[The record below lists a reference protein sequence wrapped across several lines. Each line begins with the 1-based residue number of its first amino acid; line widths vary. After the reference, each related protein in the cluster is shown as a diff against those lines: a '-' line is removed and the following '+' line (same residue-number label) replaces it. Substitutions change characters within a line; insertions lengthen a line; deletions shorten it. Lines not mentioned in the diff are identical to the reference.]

1 MSEPPFLPGCSST
14 KSLIIDLTDM
24 GDRKRKISRSSDNN
38 NSKFKF
44 CSDIINLKDGNR
56 ETDKYME
63 KLYEV
68 IEELGSSLKLKEGEH
83 RNMVFKVGEVESML
97 EES

>member
-1 MSEPPFLPGCSST
+1 
-14 KSLIIDLTDM
+14 
-24 GDRKRKISRSSDNN
+24 
-38 NSKFKF
+38 
-44 CSDIINLKDGNR
+44 
-56 ETDKYME
+56 ME